1 MALSTQEKAFVEYCL
16 QCGNKTEAARKAG
29 YSESMALSASQW
41 LNPKNTKKFKPELAA
56 YFEERLSRV
65 EHSRIADTDEILE
78 FMTNVMRGKEKDQ
91 FGLDASLSDRV
102 DVAKAL
108 LKRLDAA
115 GKTGGNT
122 TRPKIIRMEDGGIE
136 VEEDEA

>member
-1 MALSTQEKAFVEYCL
+1 MTLNSQEKAFVEYCL

-29 YSESMALSASQW
+29 YSESMALAASQW

-56 YFEERLSRV
+56 YFEERLAHAERSL
-65 EHSRIADTDEILE
+65 IADTNEILE
-78 FMTNVMRGKEKDQ
+78 FLTSVMRGEEKDQ

-102 DVAKAL
+102 DVAKTL

-115 GKTGGNT
+115 GRAGGNAS
-122 TRPKIIRMEDGGIE
+122 RPKIIRMPDGGIE
-136 VEEDEA
+136 VEEDET